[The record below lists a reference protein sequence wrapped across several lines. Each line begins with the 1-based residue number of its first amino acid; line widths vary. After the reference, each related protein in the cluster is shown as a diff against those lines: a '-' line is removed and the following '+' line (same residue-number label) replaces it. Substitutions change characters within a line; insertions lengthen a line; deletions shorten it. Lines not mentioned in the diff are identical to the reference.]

1 MDETNN
7 AKEFHMT
14 SSSASSSLLH
24 GALLPVLIR
33 LAMPTVVVMLLI
45 TTLSVAETYFVSVLG
60 VHAIAAASLVVPV
73 VLLMTMVSNGGI
85 GGGVSSAIARAKGAG
100 HVQEAESLAWH
111 ALIVAIG
118 FGLIFSGVIIGW
130 GEVLYRF
137 FGGEGESLAQALL
150 YSKILFGGAV
160 FSWVLML
167 MQAALRGTGNVKIP
181 ALIVAAGVVLG
192 LLISPALISGWYG
205 LPQFGLAGAGIAQV
219 ITNVVGVALIT
230 AYMRS
235 KNSSLRLKKYPL
247 NRQHFRAILGIGML
261 SSLNALMT
269 NLALTLVSAAVGHFG
284 LFAIAGYGIASR
296 LDGLLIPIMFGFGT
310 AVLTVVGTNIGAG
323 NVLRAKKAALVNAGF
338 VAGIVGL
345 FGLLMA
351 VQPQL
356 WLQWFSQDPEVLKYG
371 ATYLHFVGPVYGF
384 TAITLSLYFAGQG
397 AGKIAWPLTAT
408 AFRFF
413 AALCVALGVSQFD
426 IAIDHVFAIVALS
439 AIVACVISFTG
450 FRKVAWG

>member
-137 FGGEGESLAQALL
+137 LGGEGESLAQALL

-269 NLALTLVSAAVGHFG
+269 N
-284 LFAIAGYGIASR
+284 
-296 LDGLLIPIMFGFGT
+296 
-310 AVLTVVGTNIGAG
+310 
-323 NVLRAKKAALVNAGF
+323 K
-338 VAGIVGL
+338 
-345 FGLLMA
+345 
-351 VQPQL
+351 
-356 WLQWFSQDPEVLKYG
+356 
-371 ATYLHFVGPVYGF
+371 
-384 TAITLSLYFAGQG
+384 
-397 AGKIAWPLTAT
+397 
-408 AFRFF
+408 FF
-413 AALCVALGVSQFD
+413 
-426 IAIDHVFAIVALS
+426 
-439 AIVACVISFTG
+439 
-450 FRKVAWG
+450 W